1 VDPLHQRANQ
11 ETEFNEVVSVVSW
24 RVSVFRFGQVLT
36 WLSAGLLL
44 APAAPAQAQTPRHE
58 PAGAPSAEYRIGA
71 GDVLQLFVWREA
83 DISREL
89 PVRIDGRVSVP
100 LLGDVQAA
108 GRTTTELAAELTRLF
123 SRFLTSP
130 QVTVGI
136 ARANSARFFVLGQ
149 VTRPGEFPLTGRTTV
164 LQALAMAGGFK
175 DFAKTDSIVIVRQEE
190 GPSGPAGPGQ
200 TFIGFNYKRLEGGK
214 DATQN
219 LLLQAGD
226 TILVP

>member
-1 VDPLHQRANQ
+1 
-11 ETEFNEVVSVVSW
+11 VVSS
-24 RVSVFRFGQVLT
+24 RVLAFRIGQSA
-36 WLSAGLLL
+36 WLSLCLLL
-44 APAAPAQAQTPRHE
+44 ACGTPALAQTPRQE
-58 PAGAPSAEYRIGA
+58 AASNAAEYRIGA

-89 PVRIDGRVSVP
+89 TVRVDGRVSVP

-123 SRFLTSP
+123 ARFLTSP

-136 ARANSARFFVLGQ
+136 TRANSARFFVLGQ
-149 VTRPGEFPLTGRTTV
+149 VVRPGEFPLTGRTTV

-175 DFAKTDSIVIVRQEE
+175 DFAKTDSILIVRQEE
-190 GPSGPAGPGQ
+190 GPAGSVRLGQ
-200 TFIGFNYKRLEGGK
+200 TFIGFNYKRLEDGK
-214 DATQN
+214 DASQN

-226 TILVP
+226 TIVVP

>member
-1 VDPLHQRANQ
+1 
-11 ETEFNEVVSVVSW
+11 VVSS
-24 RVSVFRFGQVLT
+24 RVSVHRFRQLSG
-36 WLSAGLLL
+36 WLSLGLLL
-44 APAAPAQAQTPRHE
+44 AVAAPARAQAPRRD
-58 PAGAPSAEYRIGA
+58 PAAGGLPEYRIGA
-71 GDVLQLFVWREA
+71 GDVLQLFVWRET

-108 GRTTTELAAELTRLF
+108 GRTTMELAADLTRLF

-136 ARANSARFFVLGQ
+136 ARASSARFFVLGQ
-149 VTRPGEFPLTGRTTV
+149 VTRPGEFPLTGPTTV

-190 GPSGPAGPGQ
+190 GPYGPAGPGQ
-200 TFIGFNYKRLEGGK
+200 TFIGFNYKRLEGAK
-214 DATQN
+214 DSTQN